1 MGLGS
6 TLIQCNFILTNCIYK
21 ELISRWGPIWSFWLD
36 MRVGVGGGLFRPVHL
51 DIPRSSTPSFTSPPP
66 STHTP
71 HIHNMHIF
79 QISPEWCYG
88 DSFLQ
93 VWGRVVFTYLEIKSG
108 EVSQKGGSK
117 EHLHFFLLFSFLTHS
132 DLPQG
137 KSFRNPTGI
146 SHLEMT
152 MWVLFHISTSL
163 SSSVFQMFQSI
174 HSFIWQI
181 YKMHRVCVRH
191 WRVTVLIVKVNN

>member
-1 MGLGS
+1 MRSHLELLAGHEGWGGRGI
-6 TLIQCNFILTNCIYK
+6 IQA
-21 ELISRWGPIWSFWLD
+21 
-36 MRVGVGGGLFRPVHL
+36 
-51 DIPRSSTPSFTSPPP
+51 STPWYSSLIYSLLHLPSPLN
-66 STHTP
+66 THTP

-152 MWVLFHISTSL
+152 MWVLFHIPTSL
-163 SSSVFQMFQSI
+163 SSSSVFQMFQSI